1 MYYKI
6 CFVLFL
12 CTELVITSNENSSE
26 SIQKSLTKT
35 KYPKKFTVA
44 EGIKVDNTSLILE
57 KNSSIGN
64 TNKSFIEQRNVKP
77 RKGVISKTI
86 VARKGVDSSVNSSTL
101 NNTYILSD
109 KISKHDN
116 MTGNI
121 KKLKAKPT
129 VTTVDD
135 LEDDEKV
142 ITQPLKSSN
151 KLNYILP
158 IVATIFLLPIVIV
171 IMMFIYNNYCDCWEK
186 RHYRRMDFLVDGM
199 YNE

>member
-1 MYYKI
+1 M
-6 CFVLFL
+6 
-12 CTELVITSNENSSE
+12 
-26 SIQKSLTKT
+26 KT
-35 KYPKKFTVA
+35 KYPKKFTIA
-44 EGIKVDNTSLILE
+44 EGITVDNTSYTLD
-57 KNSSIGN
+57 NSNISN
-64 TNKSFIEQRNVKP
+64 TNKSLIEQRNIKP

-86 VARKGVDSSVNSSTL
+86 VARKGVESSVNSSSL

-109 KISKHDN
+109 KVNKHDN
-116 MTGNI
+116 MTVNI

-135 LEDDEKV
+135 LEDDEKI